1 MLMTCNGKRNNKYS
15 DIRVSHIRENNF
27 EYNYVK
33 FYQIILYATNFLK
46 NSVVLGFSGWI
57 IN

>member
-46 NSVVLGFSGWI
+46 NSVV
-57 IN
+57 